1 MSTSPQ
7 SAAPARSII
16 TPSQREATA
25 RHHEKMAR
33 LFRAMGR
40 TIDAAAAEK
49 AAREV
54 RVSS

>member
-1 MSTSPQ
+1 MHAAPQ
-7 SAAPARSII
+7 SAVPARF

-40 TIDAAAAEK
+40 EADAAVADRAALTL
-49 AAREV
+49 R
-54 RVSS
+54 SSS